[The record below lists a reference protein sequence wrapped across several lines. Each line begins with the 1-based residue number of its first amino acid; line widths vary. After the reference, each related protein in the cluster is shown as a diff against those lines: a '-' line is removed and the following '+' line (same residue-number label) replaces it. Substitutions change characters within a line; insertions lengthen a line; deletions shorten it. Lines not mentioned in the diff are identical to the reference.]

1 MVCGADL
8 AVVLLLGSAVI
19 VSSET
24 VTINPSN
31 DISVSEYSSATFSC
45 SFSNPLPKN
54 FHLLIGG
61 ASFSDDISLTVG
73 SGRINMTQDL
83 VALGG
88 IYTVR
93 EFADTLAKVE
103 FMVNASRRYNGYAL
117 QCFSEDRSSSNK
129 TFSETIVLRVK
140 YPPSSVP
147 NETVYQFLN
156 DQPHSFQLNCSDLL
170 TGNPLPGVTWTY
182 NKTWKFS
189 VQPTGLNDSLLDI
202 QISSLDLVPALLYNH
217 AVTVVCTATN
227 DEGSVSKFISL
238 NVTGTPSA
246 PQQVVCMSTTKN
258 SACAIKCTWTA
269 PVVSGTKPV
278 SSYNL
283 VIKRGGVVAY
293 STMIMADE
301 PTEHYPPTSS
311 FQASQSLSASMQAV
325 NSLGSGPQSN
335 INTFKSP
342 GSCLMPYLTEAENNE
357 TSVTVNWT
365 TPDCDGLP
373 IDSFTVQTSLEN
385 GTSVFSK
392 TLESQVRSLLISPLS
407 PNTKYRIYV
416 TSVNCAGSSEPA
428 AVTVTTQS
436 IRPEGTSP
444 QPTVTPSVVATER
457 GSSSTC
463 LQNAILVFF
472 LVLLSLLMRL

>member
-1 MVCGADL
+1 M
-8 AVVLLLGSAVI
+8 LLLGSAVI

-45 SFSNPLPKN
+45 SFSNPLQKN
-54 FHLLIGG
+54 FHLSIGG
-61 ASFSDDISLTVG
+61 ASIPKDITLTGAV
-73 SGRINMTQDL
+73 SQVNMTQDL
-83 VALGG
+83 AALDG
-88 IYTVR
+88 IYTFT
-93 EFADTLAKVE
+93 EFTANLAKVE
-103 FMVNASRRYNGYAL
+103 FMFNASRRSNGDTL

-170 TGNPLPGVTWTY
+170 TGNPLPGVSWTY
-182 NKTWKFS
+182 DKTWKFS

-283 VIKRGGVVAY
+283 VIKRGEVVAY
-293 STMIMADE
+293 NTMIMANE

-385 GTSVFSK
+385 GTSVFSE

-444 QPTVTPSVVATER
+444 QPTVTPSVVATEG